1 MWLADKIFAFTSS
14 LTVAPNKMA
23 SEWISMSKDNDA
35 KWTNFIPGLILK
47 LPWQPWHFL
56 EGGCFL
62 QLTPVSAKMKK
73 KIKKKERKE
82 ADILMKSSHECA
94 VWHSLYPW
102 SSSWHCSMMS
112 SQITVWA
119 MWIVALRVAHAA
131 ASSVLTSGGF
141 IGSDSFSHALLLRS
155 PTHSGFVS
163 LPLLPLTFLYSGQ
176 LQ

>member
-1 MWLADKIFAFTSS
+1 
-14 LTVAPNKMA
+14 
-23 SEWISMSKDNDA
+23 
-35 KWTNFIPGLILK
+35 
-47 LPWQPWHFL
+47 
-56 EGGCFL
+56 
-62 QLTPVSAKMKK
+62 
-73 KIKKKERKE
+73 
-82 ADILMKSSHECA
+82 MKSSHECA

-176 LQ
+176 LQKSSIMEAGCVVAAVIENAASGPEGEPGSSDVLERWVALFFFSHHVSWCESCKNIKMCGDRRVRA